1 MNQRQMF
8 EASFQRP
15 KTFFS
20 LSARRQWEID
30 EALGIL
36 DWAGDNLSAE
46 DEKRFQQHYAEDE
59 K

>member
-1 MNQRQMF
+1 MDQRQMF

-15 KTFFS
+15 KNFFS

-36 DWAGDNLSAE
+36 DWEGDNLSAE
-46 DEKRFQQHYAEDE
+46 DEKRFQQHYAA
-59 K
+59 